1 MQNTTPVH
9 HTWRKVGAHIPDDM
23 CYAQFRLVENNE
35 NIMIFEGSRHIATVA
50 TMKQAQEL
58 INTINSG
65 C

>member
-1 MQNTTPVH
+1 MQNTTVVH
-9 HTWRKVGAHIPDDM
+9 QTWRKIGEHIPADM
-23 CYAQFRLVENNE
+23 CYAQFRLIENNAS
-35 NIMIFEGSRHIATVA
+35 IMIFEGKRHIATVA